1 MTKEELE
8 KLFDMPFLDWEVE
21 CFNTMLQA
29 YREGK
34 RIIYYPARQASRTKL
49 SQCFDIY
56 RALENGIKVNQV
68 YFDECIGGRKC
79 IGGLNDRTKN
89 DKSY

>member
-8 KLFDMPFLDWEVE
+8 KLFDIPFLDWEVE
-21 CFNTMLQA
+21 WFNAMLQA

-34 RIIYYPARQASRTKL
+34 RLIVGIARQRGRTKL

-56 RALENGIKVNQV
+56 RALESGIKVNQV

-79 IGGLNDRTKN
+79 IGGLNEGR
-89 DKSY
+89 